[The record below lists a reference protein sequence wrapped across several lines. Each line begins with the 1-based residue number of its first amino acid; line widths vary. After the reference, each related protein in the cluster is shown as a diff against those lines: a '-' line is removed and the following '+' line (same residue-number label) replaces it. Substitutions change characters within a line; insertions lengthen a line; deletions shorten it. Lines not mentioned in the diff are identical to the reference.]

1 VQALVDTSP
10 VSPDLRNGWAWNI
23 EECVFIMGF
32 ATWKNAKS
40 SHFVWVFSLF
50 AQTAPCFSAIF
61 SQTRAGQV
69 GPRFEANEM
78 LYNPRAVPWLKLPL
92 SHGHHGRIQRSE
104 AMKSQELHRHH
115 QMFFLGSYMGIWWD
129 IWIIYGWHSRSRE
142 KVLLTSDLR
151 RMQSFSSKP
160 VASSWGSAAMEEV
173 KLICS
178 KMSLDLH

>member
-1 VQALVDTSP
+1 
-10 VSPDLRNGWAWNI
+10 
-23 EECVFIMGF
+23 MGF

-115 QMFFLGSYMGIWWD
+115 QMFFWDLIWGYDGIYGLYMGGIHEVGRRCYSLVISD
-129 IWIIYGWHSRSRE
+129 AC
-142 KVLLTSDLR
+142 KVFL
-151 RMQSFSSKP
+151 QSL
-160 VASSWGSAAMEEV
+160 WLHHEV
-173 KLICS
+173 VQLWRKLN
-178 KMSLDLH
+178 

>member
-1 VQALVDTSP
+1 MQALVDTSP

-115 QMFFLGSYMGIWWD
+115 QMFFWDLIWGYDGIYGLYMGGIHEVGRRCYSLVISD
-129 IWIIYGWHSRSRE
+129 AC
-142 KVLLTSDLR
+142 KVFL
-151 RMQSFSSKP
+151 QSL
-160 VASSWGSAAMEEV
+160 WLHHEV
-173 KLICS
+173 VQLWRKLNWFAPKC
-178 KMSLDLH
+178 L